1 MRIITYY
8 ASYVISDTALLTAMR
23 FSQHKND
30 GERKERNVI
39 VLDEKVAMDFETPG
53 VGTKKREYIKKV
65 QHLLHVL

>member
-1 MRIITYY
+1 
-8 ASYVISDTALLTAMR
+8 MR

-30 GERKERNVI
+30 DGERKGRNVI